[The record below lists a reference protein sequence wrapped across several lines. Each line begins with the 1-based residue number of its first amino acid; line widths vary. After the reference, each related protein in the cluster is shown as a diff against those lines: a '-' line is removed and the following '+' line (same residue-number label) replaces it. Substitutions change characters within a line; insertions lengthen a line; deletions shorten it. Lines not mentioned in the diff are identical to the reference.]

1 MCHDAMDVSVKVA
14 TAQFPALIGGREKPR
29 ITPIPAPAAMPA
41 NRLSRAH
48 GIAVICNA
56 LCTESYAR
64 LPPDGGRREG
74 RLISFGSSRSRFCE
88 FDSVGWLDISEEQK
102 HKWAVLMAHHQAYA
116 FLVLG
121 KTIFI

>member
-1 MCHDAMDVSVKVA
+1 MHSKQPKDGHVSA
-14 TAQFPALIGGREKPR
+14 TFQKKSSEGLP
-29 ITPIPAPAAMPA
+29 T
-41 NRLSRAH
+41 
-48 GIAVICNA
+48 
-56 LCTESYAR
+56 CTESYAR